1 MQEILERLV
10 AANIELLPITQ
21 IERHFVFSRDGFI
34 ALVERRS
41 DGSLGKMGA
50 PGLFTEKGMAVLLER
65 NGVQMF
71 VAKGFEQ
78 AATEADITSMR
89 SFAADLQHA
98 LKG

>member
-34 ALVERRS
+34 ALVERRA
-41 DGSLGKMGA
+41 DGSLGKMGS

-65 NGVQMF
+65 GGVQMF

-78 AATEADITSMR
+78 AATEDDITRMR